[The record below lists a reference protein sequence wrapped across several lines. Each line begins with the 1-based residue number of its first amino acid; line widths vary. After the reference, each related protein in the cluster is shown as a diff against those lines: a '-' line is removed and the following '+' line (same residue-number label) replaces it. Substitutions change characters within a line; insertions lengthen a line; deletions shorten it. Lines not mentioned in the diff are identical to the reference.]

1 MHLPATDDTMPRWV
15 HKASRRCALA
25 LAVLLVVPAAELV
38 FGQQAT
44 TISIRSHSAEID
56 RLLEQGYRLERENR
70 WGEALSHYE
79 DAIRKYPAD
88 ASLLKRFEYV
98 RVHYDLGRRLA
109 DRSFSEAVAK
119 LPLDR
124 ALGLYAEVL
133 EKIEGHYVET
143 PHWRQLV
150 ERGLEG
156 LRVAMDDP
164 GFVARNLSGADSDSI
179 ERFRRDL
186 GELAASRMLRTRYD
200 AREFVADAA
209 CLAEQRLKA
218 PPAAVVL
225 EFLCGATNALDT
237 YSAYLT
243 PDQLGEVYAQI
254 DGNFVGLGIELKMDD
269 GRLLI
274 VRVIT
279 GSPAHQAGIRAGD
292 HITTVDG
299 QSIQGLNTDQ
309 AANLLLGE
317 EGSTVVVSVVTP
329 GQSPRELHIRRRR
342 VDVPS
347 IDSAEMLDP
356 AFGIAYLR
364 VNCFQKSTARDL
376 EATLWDLH
384 RQGMRR
390 LIIDLRGNPGG
401 LLTTAVDAVDLFLD
415 RGLIV
420 ATRGRNIH
428 EDFTYT
434 ARKGGTWGVPLVV
447 LIDEN
452 SASAAE
458 IFAGAI
464 RDHRRGTLVG
474 ARTYGKG
481 SVQGIFPLSI
491 DGAGVRLTT
500 ARFYSPNGLPYNRV
514 GVEPDVSVHTAA
526 RAWEGQASI
535 PTSSHDSVL
544 DAGLQTAQ
552 RIGTPR

>member
-1 MHLPATDDTMPRWV
+1 MPRWV
-15 HKASRRCALA
+15 LKASRRCALA
-25 LAVLLVVPAAELV
+25 IFLLASLSAVVLAQPT
-38 FGQQAT
+38 T
-44 TISIRSHSAEID
+44 TISIVSSSVGID
-56 RLLEQGYRLERENR
+56 RLLEQGYQLERESR
-70 WGEALSHYE
+70 WGEAVSHYE
-79 DAIRKYPAD
+79 EALRTYPAD
-88 ASLLKRFEYV
+88 TSLLQRFEYV

-109 DRSFSEAVAK
+109 DRSFNEAVAK

-124 ALGLYAEVL
+124 ALGLYEEVL
-133 EKIEGHYVET
+133 LKIEGHYVET
-143 PHWRQLV
+143 PNWRQLV
-150 ERGLEG
+150 ERGIAG
-156 LRVAMDDP
+156 LQIAMDEP
-164 GFVARNLSGADSDSI
+164 EFVARNLSRADANAV
-179 ERFRRDL
+179 RQFRRDL
-186 GELAASRMLRTRYD
+186 NELPGSRSLQTRYD
-200 AREFVADAA
+200 ARDLVTEAA
-209 CLAEQRLKA
+209 RLAELRLKA
-218 PPAAVVL
+218 PPAAIVL

-243 PDQLGEVYAQI
+243 PGQLGEVYAQI

-269 GRLLI
+269 GRLFI

-279 GSPAHQAGIRAGD
+279 GSPAQQAGIRAGD
-292 HITTVDG
+292 YITMVDG
-299 QSIQGLNTDQ
+299 RSIQGLNTDQ

-317 EGSTVVVSVVTP
+317 DGSLVVVSIVTP
-329 GQSPRELHIRRRR
+329 GQPPRELPIRRRR

-347 IDSAEMLDP
+347 VDGIEMIDPSL
-356 AFGIAYLR
+356 GIAYLR
-364 VNCFQKSTARDL
+364 INCFQKSTARDM
-376 EATLWDLH
+376 EAALWQLH

-401 LLTTAVDAVDLFLD
+401 LLSTAVDAADLFLD

-420 ATRGRNIH
+420 STRGRNVQ

-434 ARKGGTWGVPLVV
+434 ARAGGTWGVPLVV

-474 ARTYGKG
+474 LRTYGKG
-481 SVQGIFPLSI
+481 SVQGIFPLSM

-500 ARFYSPNGLPYNRV
+500 ARFYSPSGQPYSRV
-514 GVEPDVSVHTAA
+514 GVEPDVVVHTTA
-526 RAWEGQASI
+526 RAFEGPHRPSR
-535 PTSSHDSVL
+535 THDSIL

-552 RIGTPR
+552 RIGVPR

>member
-1 MHLPATDDTMPRWV
+1 MPRWV
-15 HKASRRCALA
+15 FQAGRRCALA
-25 LAVLLVVPAAELV
+25 LAVLLLASVSGVVVAQP
-38 FGQQAT
+38 AT
-44 TISIRSHSAEID
+44 TIAIAGSSIEIE
-56 RLLEQGYRLERENR
+56 RLLEHGYRLELESR

-79 DAIRKYPAD
+79 EALRKYPSD
-88 ASLLKRFEYV
+88 TSLQRRFEYV

-109 DRSFSEAVAK
+109 DRSFNEAVAR

-124 ALGLYAEVL
+124 ALGLYEEVL
-133 EKIEGHYVET
+133 QKIEGHYFEA
-143 PHWRQLV
+143 PHWRLLV
-150 ERGLEG
+150 DRGLEG
-156 LRVAMDDP
+156 LYIALYDP
-164 GFVARNLSGADSDSI
+164 EFAAKNLAGVDPDAV
-179 ERFRRDL
+179 ENYRR
-186 GELAASRMLRTRYD
+186 ELAGLFASANLRTRYD
-200 AREFVADAA
+200 ARDLVAEAA
-209 CLAEQRLKA
+209 RLAELRLKA
-218 PPAAVVL
+218 PPAAIVL

-243 PDQLGEVYAQI
+243 PGQLGEVYAQI

-279 GSPAHQAGIRAGD
+279 GSPAQQAGIRAGD
-292 HITTVDG
+292 HITKVDG
-299 QSIQGLNTDQ
+299 QPIQGLNTDQ

-317 EGSTVVVSVVTP
+317 EGSLVVVSVVTP
-329 GQSPRELHIRRRR
+329 GHPTRELHIRRRR

-347 IDSAEMLDP
+347 VDGIEMLDP
-356 AFGIAYLR
+356 AQGIAYLR
-364 VNCFQKSTARDL
+364 INCFQKSTARDL
-376 EATLWDLH
+376 EATLWQLH

-390 LIIDLRGNPGG
+390 LIIDVRGNPGG
-401 LLTTAVDAVDLFLD
+401 LLSTAVDAADLFLD

-420 ATRGRNIH
+420 STRGRNVQ

-434 ARKGGTWGVPLVV
+434 ARSGGTWSVPLVV

-474 ARTYGKG
+474 VRTYGKG
-481 SVQGIFPLSI
+481 SVQGIFPLSM

-500 ARFYSPNGLPYNRV
+500 AKFYSPGGRSYTRV
-514 GVEPDVSVHTAA
+514 GVEPDVVVHTTA
-526 RAWEGQASI
+526 RPFDPQLPLPA
-535 PTSSHDSVL
+535 PHHDSIL
-544 DAGLQTAQ
+544 HAGLQTAQ
-552 RIGTPR
+552 RIGMPR